1 MSEILVGVL
10 QPGARPVGVG
20 INGARRGV
28 AMFAGVP
35 RGVIVKN
42 CPPMELAA
50 ECFCTLLADA
60 LGVKTPPCGIVYE
73 LATPLFASIDVQ
85 APNLMQQF
93 HIDPNAPGKAEIQA
107 LVAELVA
114 WIGLG
119 RLITLDIL
127 VRNSDRHPGN
137 LLTDGQDYWAIDHG
151 RTLEIDLLHPYKE
164 HKTYRVIADYANPL
178 DCANVEAS
186 AISNALTFP
195 TGCALAAAAEM
206 GNHALV
212 AAFAQ
217 PFAQQ
222 VAARLPALASSIK
235 GLL

>member
-1 MSEILVGVL
+1 
-10 QPGARPVGVG
+10 
-20 INGARRGV
+20 
-28 AMFAGVP
+28 MFAGVP

-50 ECFCTLLADA
+50 ECFCALLADA
-60 LGVKTPPCGIVYE
+60 LGVKTPPYGIVYE
-73 LATPLFASIDVQ
+73 QATPLFASIDVQ

-93 HIDPNAPGKAEIQA
+93 QIDPDAPGTAEIQA

-119 RLITLDIL
+119 RLIALDIL
-127 VRNSDRHPGN
+127 IRNSDRHPGN

-151 RTLEIDLLHPYKE
+151 RTLEIDPSQPYKE
-164 HKTYRVIADYANPL
+164 HKTYRVIAGCANSL
-178 DCANVEAS
+178 DCVNVEAS

-195 TGCALAAAAEM
+195 TDCALAAAAEM

-212 AAFAQ
+212 AVFAQ

>member
-1 MSEILVGVL
+1 
-10 QPGARPVGVG
+10 
-20 INGARRGV
+20 
-28 AMFAGVP
+28 
-35 RGVIVKN
+35 
-42 CPPMELAA
+42 
-50 ECFCTLLADA
+50 
-60 LGVKTPPCGIVYE
+60 
-73 LATPLFASIDVQ
+73 
-85 APNLMQQF
+85 
-93 HIDPNAPGKAEIQA
+93 
-107 LVAELVA
+107 
-114 WIGLG
+114 
-119 RLITLDIL
+119 LDIL